1 MAAVATAT
9 AVGSPSVVPPEASLA
24 QETVNKLLDFN
35 AKLDIGLLDRVV
47 ATMYSGQGE
56 QQKMAQEV
64 LTTLKEHPDA
74 WTKVDAI
81 LEFSVNGQTKYYAL
95 QILESVIKTRWKV
108 LPRNQCE
115 GIKKYIVGLII
126 KTSSE
131 PESLDKE
138 KTYLNKLNMILVQ
151 ILKREWPKNWESF
164 IPDIIGASKT
174 NESLCQNNMV
184 ILKLLSEEV
193 FDFSSGQMTQTKA
206 KHLKDTMCSQFS
218 EVFQLCQ
225 FVLENSQNA
234 PLVGVTM
241 ETLLRFLNWIPLGY
255 IFETKLIQTFVTK
268 FLNVPMFRN
277 VTLKCLTEI
286 ASVTVP
292 HYDEIFVS
300 LFTQVMSQLEQMLP
314 VETNVKDAYK
324 NGNDGEQQFV
334 QDLAL
339 FFCAYLKDH
348 GSLIEKQQLNEPLL
362 KSLHYL
368 LMISE
373 VEDVEI
379 FKICLEYWNSLC
391 ADLYRESPFSSC
403 ASPLFMS
410 RPTNSTPQRRQFYQP
425 VLTKVRYIMISR
437 MAKPEEVLVVEND
450 QGEVVREFMKDT
462 DSINM
467 YKNMRETLVYL
478 THLDYVDT
486 ERIMTERLQNQV
498 NGNEWSW
505 KNLNT
510 LCWAIGSISGSMH
523 EEDEKRFLVTVIKDL
538 LGLCEQKKGKDNKA
552 IIASNIMYIVGQY
565 PRFLRAHWR
574 FLKTVVNKL
583 FEFMHETH
591 EGVQDMACDTF
602 IKISQKCRRQFVQ
615 IQVGEVMPFIDEL
628 LSNINSIICDLQ
640 PQQVHT
646 FYEAVGH
653 MISASTDSQQQEQL
667 IEKYMQLPNHV
678 WDDIINQ
685 ASKNVDVLKDEEA
698 VKQLGSILKT
708 NVRACKALG
717 HPFVIQLG
725 RIYLDMLNVYKVM
738 SENISTATSLN
749 GEIVTRQPLIKSM
762 RVVKKE
768 TLKLISCWVERS
780 NDPNM
785 VLENFIPPLL
795 DAVLLDYQRCTVP
808 SAREPEVL
816 STMATVV
823 NKLKGTITSEIPKI
837 FDAVFECTLDMI
849 NKDFEEYPEHRTNF
863 FLMLQAVNLY
873 CFAAFLNIPPAQFKL
888 VLDSVIWAFK
898 HTMRNVADTGLNILF
913 QLLQNVAGQENQA
926 SQSFYQTYYTDIL
939 QHMFSVVT
947 DTSHTAGLTMH
958 ATILAYML
966 TLVETNKVTVSL
978 NPQTPTLAAGATAA
992 QVNITYV
999 QDFVANLLRTAFP
1012 HLTDNQIKI
1021 TVTGLFNLDQDIPAF
1036 KEHLRDFLVQ
1046 IREFTGEDDS
1056 DLFLEE
1062 RECALKTAQEEK
1074 RKIAVAVPGMLNPH
1088 EMAEEMQEM

>member
-1 MAAVATAT
+1 MTA
-9 AVGSPSVVPPEASLA
+9 LA

-35 AKLDIGLLDRVV
+35 QKLDITLLDNVV
-47 ATMYSGQGE
+47 TAMYASSGQE
-56 QQKMAQEV
+56 QKMAQEV

-74 WTKVDAI
+74 WTKVDTI
-81 LEFSVNGQTKYYAL
+81 LEFSTNQQTKYYAL

-126 KTSSE
+126 KTSSSSE
-131 PESLDKE
+131 LMEKE
-138 KTYLNKLNMILVQ
+138 KTYLNKLNLILVA

-206 KHLKDTMCSQFS
+206 KHLKDSMCSQFS
-218 EVFQLCQ
+218 DVFTLCQ
-225 FVLENSQNA
+225 YVLDNSNNA
-234 PLVGVTM
+234 ALVGATLD
-241 ETLLRFLNWIPLGY
+241 TLLKFLNWIPLGY
-255 IFETKLIQTFVTK
+255 IFETKLIQTLIVK
-268 FLNVPMFRN
+268 FLTVPMFRN
-277 VTLKCLTEI
+277 VSMKCLTEI
-286 ASVTVP
+286 AGVTVP
-292 HYDEIFVS
+292 HYDDKFIAMFNES
-300 LFTQVMSQLEQMLP
+300 MQQLETMLP
-314 VETNVKDAYK
+314 VDTNIKDAFK
-324 NGNDGEQQFV
+324 KGSDAEQMFIQN
-334 QDLAL
+334 LAM
-339 FFCAYLKDH
+339 FFCAFLKEH
-348 GSLIEKQQLNEPLL
+348 GSLLEKQPCQEPLL

-368 LMISE
+368 LLISE
-373 VEDVEI
+373 VDDVEI
-379 FKICLEYWNSLC
+379 SKICLEYWNALA
-391 ADLYRESPFSSC
+391 ADLYRESPFSST

-410 RPTNSTPQRRQFYQP
+410 RPANSETPGRRKFYQP
-425 VLTKVRYIMISR
+425 VLTKVRYIMISK

-450 QGEVVREFMKDT
+450 QGEVVREFMRDT

-478 THLDYVDT
+478 THLDYMDT
-486 ERIMTERLQNQV
+486 ERIMTEKLANQV

-602 IKISQKCRRQFVQ
+602 IKISLKCRRQFVQ

-628 LSNINSIICDLQ
+628 LSSINSIICDLQ
-640 PQQVHT
+640 PQQVQT

-653 MISASTDSQQQEQL
+653 MISASTDQQQQEQL
-667 IEKYMQLPNHV
+667 IEKYMQLPNQV

-685 ASKNVDVLKDEEA
+685 ASKNVEVLKDHEA
-698 VKQLGSILKT
+698 VKQLGRILQT

-717 HPFVIQLG
+717 HPYVLQLG

-738 SENISTATSLN
+738 SENITTAITHN
-749 GEIVTRQPLIKSM
+749 GETVTRQPLIKSM

-768 TLKLISCWVERS
+768 TLKLISHWVERS
-780 NDPNM
+780 NDPQM
-785 VLENFIPPLL
+785 VLDNFIPPMLE
-795 DAVLLDYQRCTVP
+795 AVLTDYQRCSVP

-816 STMATVV
+816 SVMGTVV
-823 NKLKGTITSEIPKI
+823 NKLKNYITPQVPKI

-849 NKDFEEYPEHRTNF
+849 NKDFEEHPEHRTNF
-863 FLMLQAVNLY
+863 FTLLQAVNAH
-873 CFAAFLNIPPAQFKL
+873 CFPAFLTIPPQQFKL
-888 VLDSVIWAFK
+888 VLDSIIWAFK

-913 QLLQNVAGQENQA
+913 QLLQNVSNHPEAA
-926 SQSFYQTYYTDIL
+926 QSFYQTYYTDIL

-958 ATILAYML
+958 ATILAYMF
-966 TLVETNKVTVSL
+966 TLVETEKITAPL
-978 NPQTPTLAAGATAA
+978 NAAEQAA
-992 QVNITYV
+992 ANMTNMVYIQG
-999 QDFVANLLRTAFP
+999 FVANLLKTAFP

-1021 TVTGLFNLDQDIPAF
+1021 TVTGLFNLNQDIPGF
-1036 KEHLRDFLVQ
+1036 KDHLRDFLVQ
-1046 IREFTGEDDS
+1046 IREFTGEDDT
-1056 DLFLEE
+1056 DLYLEE
-1062 RECALKTAQEEK
+1062 REAALKTAQEEK
-1074 RKIAVAVPGMLNPH
+1074 RKVQMSVPGILNPH
-1088 EMAEEMQEM
+1088 EISEEMQD

>member
-1 MAAVATAT
+1 
-9 AVGSPSVVPPEASLA
+9 
-24 QETVNKLLDFN
+24 
-35 AKLDIGLLDRVV
+35 
-47 ATMYSGQGE
+47 
-56 QQKMAQEV
+56 
-64 LTTLKEHPDA
+64 
-74 WTKVDAI
+74 
-81 LEFSVNGQTKYYAL
+81 
-95 QILESVIKTRWKV
+95 
-108 LPRNQCE
+108 
-115 GIKKYIVGLII
+115 
-126 KTSSE
+126 
-131 PESLDKE
+131 
-138 KTYLNKLNMILVQ
+138 
-151 ILKREWPKNWESF
+151 
-164 IPDIIGASKT
+164 
-174 NESLCQNNMV
+174 MV

-218 EVFQLCQ
+218 DVFQLCQ
-225 FVLENSQNA
+225 FVLDNSQNA
-234 PLVGVTM
+234 PLVGVTL

-255 IFETKLIQTFVTK
+255 IFETKLISTLILK

-277 VTLKCLTEI
+277 VTLKCLTDI
-286 ASVTVP
+286 AAVTVP

-300 LFTQVMSQLEQMLP
+300 MFAQTMAQLEQMLP
-314 VETNVKDAYK
+314 VETNVREAYANGQDA
-324 NGNDGEQQFV
+324 EQQFI

-339 FFCAYLKDH
+339 FFCVFLKEH
-348 GSLIEKQQLNEPLL
+348 GSLVEKQQPPQSDGLL
-362 KSLHYL
+362 KALHYL
-368 LMISE
+368 LLISE
-373 VEDVEI
+373 VDEVEI

-391 ADLYRESPFSSC
+391 SDLYRESPFSSS

-410 RPTNSTPQRRQFYQP
+410 RPNPTTPQRRQFYQP

-437 MAKPEEVLVVEND
+437 MTKPEEVLVVEND

-462 DSINM
+462 DSINQ

-486 ERIMTERLQNQV
+486 ERIMTEKLQNQV
-498 NGNEWSW
+498 NGAEWSW

-602 IKISQKCRRQFVQ
+602 IKIAQKCRRQFVQ

-628 LSNINSIICDLQ
+628 LANINSIICDLQ

-653 MISASTDSQQQEQL
+653 MIAASTDSQQQEQL
-667 IEKYMQLPNHV
+667 IEKYMQLPNTV

-685 ASKNVDVLKDEEA
+685 ASKNVDVLKDAEA

-708 NVRACKALG
+708 NVRACKSLG
-717 HPFVIQLG
+717 HPYVIQLG

-749 GEIVTRQPLIKSM
+749 GEAVTRQPLIKSM

-816 STMATVV
+816 STMATTV
-823 NKLKGTITSEIPKI
+823 NKLKGTITSEVPKI
-837 FDAVFECTLDMI
+837 FDAVFECTLEMI
-849 NKDFEEYPEHRTNF
+849 NKDFEEFPEHRTNF

-873 CFAAFLNIPPAQFKL
+873 CFGAFLTIPAAQFKL

-898 HTMRNVADTGLNILF
+898 HTMRNVADTGLNVLF
-913 QLLQNVAGQENQA
+913 QLLQNVSAHPDA
-926 SQSFYQTYYTDIL
+926 AQSFYQTYYTDIL

-958 ATILAYML
+958 ATILAYMF
-966 TLVETNKVTVSL
+966 TLVETGKVTVNL
-978 NPQTPTLAAGATAA
+978 NLNTQAAAA
-992 QVNITYV
+992 ANNMVYV
-999 QDFVANLLRTAFP
+999 QEFVANLLRTAFP

-1021 TVTGLFNLDQDIPAF
+1021 TVQGLFNLDQDIPAF

-1062 RECALKTAQEEK
+1062 RESSLKQAQEDK
-1074 RKIAVAVPGMLNPH
+1074 RKAQMAVPGILGPH
-1088 EMAEEMQEM
+1088 EVNKGAEDMQEM